1 MASLGEIYP
10 YDRRSQDQ
18 MDALLLAE
26 GIRRDKNLDYSCGV
40 FDEDGTLIATG
51 SRFKNTDF
59 YYGSLFS
66 AARHEGRSHQSGT
79 HTKQYF
85 FHNLLQVK

>member
-51 SRFKNTDF
+51 SSFKNT
-59 YYGSLFS
+59 LRCL
-66 AARHEGRSHQSGT
+66 AANMENTRTGIGT
-79 HTKQYF
+79 ACHSPTACREQHAYRD
-85 FHNLLQVK
+85 